1 MEGQQGL
8 DYLSSWGLSRLISVQ
23 MALRAAI
30 ELDVF
35 NIIANSGPKAQLSSV
50 EIVSKIPTKNPN
62 AANALERI
70 LRMLSANSLLLT
82 SLRPCP
88 DEETRQERTYGLT
101 VETRCLATNEDGVSS
116 APQVIFSSER
126 AIVESF
132 YVLKDTVLEPE
143 CKPFKKTHGLN
154 LFELASKEPGLN
166 RSFNE
171 VMSSNSKVL
180 FDKVLKV
187 YGGFKEVKELLDIG
201 GGIGTALRK
210 IVSVHPHIHALN
222 FDLPHVIADAP
233 KYPYV
238 EHVAGDMFELLPNA
252 QNILLKNVLHDWDDV
267 HCMKLLRNCWKAL
280 PSNGKVIVVEF
291 AIPQQ
296 QGNHTDSL
304 DAIALDFFMLV
315 YLPGGKE
322 RTTAEFDDLA
332 KAAGFAETKFF
343 PIAQGIYVMEFI
355 KRSMD

>member
-1 MEGQQGL
+1 MLNVLNDWDDDHCMKLLRNCWKALPNNGKVIVVEFAIPQEQGNHRDSL
-8 DYLSSWGLSRLISVQ
+8 DAIALDFFMLVYLLG
-23 MALRAAI
+23 
-30 ELDVF
+30 D
-35 NIIANSGPKAQLSSV
+35 
-50 EIVSKIPTKNPN
+50 
-62 AANALERI
+62 
-70 LRMLSANSLLLT
+70 
-82 SLRPCP
+82 
-88 DEETRQERTYGLT
+88 
-101 VETRCLATNEDGVSS
+101 
-116 APQVIFSSER
+116 
-126 AIVESF
+126 
-132 YVLKDTVLEPE
+132 
-143 CKPFKKTHGLN
+143 
-154 LFELASKEPGLN
+154 
-166 RSFNE
+166 
-171 VMSSNSKVL
+171 
-180 FDKVLKV
+180 
-187 YGGFKEVKELLDIG
+187 
-201 GGIGTALRK
+201 
-210 IVSVHPHIHALN
+210 
-222 FDLPHVIADAP
+222 
-233 KYPYV
+233 V

-280 PSNGKVIVVEF
+280 PNNGKVIVVEF

>member
-1 MEGQQGL
+1 M
-8 DYLSSWGLSRLISVQ
+8 
-23 MALRAAI
+23 
-30 ELDVF
+30 
-35 NIIANSGPKAQLSSV
+35 
-50 EIVSKIPTKNPN
+50 
-62 AANALERI
+62 
-70 LRMLSANSLLLT
+70 
-82 SLRPCP
+82 
-88 DEETRQERTYGLT
+88 
-101 VETRCLATNEDGVSS
+101 
-116 APQVIFSSER
+116 
-126 AIVESF
+126 
-132 YVLKDTVLEPE
+132 LKDTVLKPE
-143 CKPFKKTHGLN
+143 CKPFNKTHGLN
-154 LFELASKEPGLN
+154 LFELASKDPGLN

-171 VMSSNSKVL
+171 VLSSNSKVL
-180 FDKVLKV
+180 FD
-187 YGGFKEVKELLDIG
+187 
-201 GGIGTALRK
+201 K

-233 KYPYV
+233 KYPDV

-280 PSNGKVIVVEF
+280 PNNGKVIVVEF